1 MSDGPS
7 NPERALYERIY
18 AGVAL
23 TPHGKVATYGDI
35 ATIVG
40 DGCDAR
46 TVGYAL
52 NEIPKGRLDTVPWQR
67 IINGKGGVSTR
78 GPRQREL
85 LEGEGIVFDARGLV
99 PLDTYRWEGPTP
111 DQAAEHGLTTLPH
124 DTDDIGV
131 QLKLL

>member
-1 MSDGPS
+1 MSS
-7 NPERALYERIY
+7 MAEEVLYARIY
-18 AGVAL
+18 AAVAL
-23 TPHGKVATYGDI
+23 TPRGKVATYGDI

-52 NEIPKGRLDTVPWQR
+52 NEIPKGRLDAVPWQR

-78 GPRQREL
+78 GPRQRAL
-85 LEGEGIVFDARGLV
+85 LEGEGVVFDARGLV
-99 PLDTYRWEGPTP
+99 HLDVYRWEGPAP
-111 DQAAEHGLTTLPH
+111 AQAVEHGLTTLPRA
-124 DTDDIGV
+124 TDDTGA

>member
-7 NPERALYERIY
+7 NPEGALYARIY
-18 AGVAL
+18 AAVAL

-35 ATIVG
+35 AAIVG

-52 NEIPKGRLDTVPWQR
+52 NEIPKGRLGAVPWQR

-99 PLDTYRWEGPTP
+99 PLDAYRWEGPAP
-111 DQAAEHGLTTLPH
+111 AQASEHGLNTLSRGAD
-124 DTDDIGV
+124 DTGV

>member
-1 MSDGPS
+1 MSDTA
-7 NPERALYERIY
+7 NALYERIY
-18 AGVAL
+18 AAVAL
-23 TPHGKVATYGDI
+23 TPRGKVATYGDI
-35 ATIVG
+35 AAIIG

-52 NEIPKGRLDTVPWQR
+52 NEIPKGRLGAVPWQR

-85 LEGEGIVFDARGLV
+85 LEEEGIVFDARGLV
-99 PLDTYRWEGPTP
+99 PLDAYRWEGPAP
-111 DQAAEHGLTTLPH
+111 EQAAEHSLKMLPR
-124 DTDDIGV
+124 DTEDIGV

>member
-1 MSDGPS
+1 MGDGPS
-7 NPERALYERIY
+7 NPEGALYARIY
-18 AGVAL
+18 AAVAL

-35 ATIVG
+35 GAIVG

-52 NEIPKGRLDTVPWQR
+52 NEIPKGRLGAVPWQR

-99 PLDTYRWEGPTP
+99 PLDAYRWEGPAP
-111 DQAAEHGLTTLPH
+111 AQAAEYGFTMLSR
-124 DTDDIGV
+124 DSDSMGA

>member
-1 MSDGPS
+1 MSDGSS
-7 NPERALYERIY
+7 NPEGALYARIY
-18 AGVAL
+18 AAVAL

-52 NEIPKGRLDTVPWQR
+52 NEIPKGRLDAVPWQR

-85 LEGEGIVFDARGLV
+85 LEGEGVVFDARGLV
-99 PLDTYRWEGPTP
+99 PLDAYRWEGPAP
-111 DQAAEHGLTTLPH
+111 EQAAEHGFTMLQH
-124 DTDDIGV
+124 NSDSMGA